1 MPTTTPVTPASTLT
15 YTSLKE
21 RPTLRIVLQ
30 VIWVLV
36 VAYILFVLSSG
47 LSGYMSALSTHA
59 SLLEQIARLGLNLL
73 TFSAI
78 DIISDIYILLGYLG
92 LAVVLFM
99 HRSDDWFAIFLSV
112 MIMTFG
118 ISVTNMG
125 NELASDPRLGIWMS
139 PLMML
144 GQAGI
149 VLLGWLYPDGR
160 FYPSWVKYLAPF
172 LLLTMI
178 FFYWPGLSFSRNY
191 LNLPIYLVVSLFWYL
206 GTAAAMISRYRNLTN
221 LTQRQHVRWVLFG
234 MLGPL
239 FWFILFNGLSMFFP
253 NLQDQATFGGIA
265 YLIVMRVLSI
275 VLFLVFP
282 ISLTIAIARYR
293 LFDVDLIIN
302 RALVYGA
309 LTAAL
314 VTVFGFV
321 LILINLVWTALAGR
335 GQAGLAMVVSA
346 VAAGALFQP
355 ARKALQRFVDRT
367 FYHINI
373 DYLKTPLGRKLAGG
387 DTDTTLA
394 APRLFSKY
402 NNLALIGKGGMA
414 EVYRADDCTHDRSVA
429 IKVLLSNLAED
440 NQFRKRFQREAQAL
454 AGLEHPNI
462 VRIYDFGI
470 ENNLY
475 YMVMEYLNGMSLSNA
490 LRQNG
495 KMDLDTARPI
505 LTNIAEALDYAHQ
518 AGLVHRDIKPSN
530 VMLDSSH
537 GVLRAV
543 LTDFGIVKLPTAMTN
558 ITESAVIGTFDYI
571 APEQIQATGQLDGR
585 ADIYALGVMAYQ
597 LLSGALPYKRNSP
610 GALLLAH
617 MTAPPPDIREVAPSV
632 SHRTARAIQ
641 QAMAKDPMERFS
653 LAGEFITALN

>member
-47 LSGYMSALSTHA
+47 LSGYMGALSTHA

-125 NELASDPRLGIWMS
+125 NEMAGDPRLGIWVS

-144 GQAGI
+144 GQTSI

-160 FYPSWVKYLAPF
+160 FYPSWVKYLAPL

-221 LTQRQHVRWVLFG
+221 VIQRQHVRWVLFG

-239 FWFILFNGLSMFFP
+239 LWFVLFNGLALFFP
-253 NLQDQATFGGIA
+253 NLQDQSTFGGVA
-265 YLIVMRVLSI
+265 FLIVMRVLSI
-275 VLFLVFP
+275 ILFLVFP
-282 ISLTIAIARYR
+282 LSLTIAIARYR

-321 LILINLVWTALAGR
+321 LILINLLWTAIAGR
-335 GQAGLAMVVSA
+335 GQAGLALTVSA

-355 ARKALQRFVDRT
+355 TRKFLQRFVDRT

-394 APRLFSKY
+394 APKLFSKY

-518 AGLVHRDIKPSN
+518 SGLVHRDIKPSN
-530 VMLDSSH
+530 VMLDSGR

-543 LTDFGIVKLPTAMTN
+543 LTDFGIVKMPTAMTN

-585 ADIYALGVMAYQ
+585 ADIYALGVMSYQ
-597 LLSGALPYKRNSP
+597 ILSGALPFKRNSP

-617 MTAPPPDIREVAPSV
+617 MTAPPPDIREVEPTTA
-632 SHRTARAIQ
+632 HRIARAIQ
-641 QAMAKDPMERFS
+641 QAMAKEPASRFS
-653 LAGEFITALN
+653 TAMEFVAALT